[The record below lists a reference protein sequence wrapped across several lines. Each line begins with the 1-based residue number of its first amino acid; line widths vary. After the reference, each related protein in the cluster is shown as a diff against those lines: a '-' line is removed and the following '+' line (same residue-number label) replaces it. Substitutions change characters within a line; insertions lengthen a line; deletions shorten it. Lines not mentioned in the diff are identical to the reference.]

1 MGQKIIKKVI
11 KHFRKKKATSK
22 AVPTADKTKS
32 PKQSK

>member
-1 MGQKIIKKVI
+1 MGQTIIKKVF
-11 KHFRKKKATSK
+11 KYFRKKKSTSK